1 MRWIQA
7 STWTA
12 SAPCSPSVFPA
23 KPLVH
28 RHLGGVLFPGGLTC
42 LRLGEWAVRWCP
54 AGSDMT
60 PQAAGQVVRFGIFEV
75 DLATGELRRK
85 GLKIRLQ
92 EQPFQV
98 LRMLLERPGELVRRE
113 DLRQR
118 LWPGVLFAD
127 FEQGLN
133 KAVHKVRLALGD
145 SSDNPRFVETLAR
158 RGYRFIATLEG
169 NGRAAHMVREPA
181 PLARPVAFKVIW
193 EGHAIPLS
201 EGCNIIGREH
211 DSTICI
217 HLASVSRRHARIH
230 VSGETATLEDLGS
243 KNGTLLKGQRIHS
256 PSALADGDE
265 IGVGSARLVFE
276 AGSSRRSTQA
286 ARGT

>member
-1 MRWIQA
+1 M
-7 STWTA
+7 TA
-12 SAPCSPSVFPA
+12 P
-23 KPLVH
+23 H
-28 RHLGGVLFPGGLTC
+28 
-42 LRLGEWAVRWCP
+42 
-54 AGSDMT
+54 
-60 PQAAGQVVRFGIFEV
+60 AAGQVVRFGIFEV
-75 DLATGELRRK
+75 DLATGEVRRK
-85 GLKIRLQ
+85 GRKIRLQ

-118 LWPGVLFAD
+118 LWPAVLFAD

-145 SSDNPRFVETLAR
+145 SADNPRFVETLAR

-169 NGRAAHMVREPA
+169 NGRVAGREPA
-181 PLARPVAFKVIW
+181 PPRPVAFSLIW
-193 EGHAIPLS
+193 EGRASPLS
-201 EGCNIIGREH
+201 EGCNTIGREH

-230 VSGETATLEDLGS
+230 VSGETAVLEDLGS

-256 PSALADGDE
+256 LSPLADGDE
-265 IGVGSARLVFE
+265 IGVGSARLVFH
-276 AGSSRRSTQA
+276 AASSRSATQT
-286 ARGT
+286 ARDP

>member
-1 MRWIQA
+1 M
-7 STWTA
+7 TA
-12 SAPCSPSVFPA
+12 
-23 KPLVH
+23 
-28 RHLGGVLFPGGLTC
+28 
-42 LRLGEWAVRWCP
+42 
-54 AGSDMT
+54 
-60 PQAAGQVVRFGIFEV
+60 PQAAGQVVRFGIFEI

-118 LWPGVLFAD
+118 LWPAVLSAD

-145 SSDNPRFVETLAR
+145 SADNPRFVETLAR
-158 RGYRFIATLEG
+158 RGYRFMATLEG
-169 NGRAAHMVREPA
+169 NGRAADTVRE
-181 PLARPVAFKVIW
+181 LVSLSRPVAFTVTW
-193 EGHAIPLS
+193 DGHAIRLS
-201 EGCNIIGREH
+201 EGCNTIGRDH

-217 HLASVSRRHARIH
+217 RLASVSRRHARIH
-230 VSGETATLEDLGS
+230 VSGETAMLEDLGS

-256 PSALADGDE
+256 LSPLADGDE
-265 IGVGSARLVFE
+265 IGVGSARLVFH
-276 AGSSRRSTQA
+276 AGSSRSAT
-286 ARGT
+286 

>member
-1 MRWIQA
+1 M
-7 STWTA
+7 TA
-12 SAPCSPSVFPA
+12 
-23 KPLVH
+23 
-28 RHLGGVLFPGGLTC
+28 
-42 LRLGEWAVRWCP
+42 
-54 AGSDMT
+54 

-85 GLKIRLQ
+85 GLRIRLQ

-118 LWPGVLFAD
+118 LWPDVLSAD

-145 SSDNPRFVETLAR
+145 SADNPRFVETLAR

-169 NGRAAHMVREPA
+169 NGRAAGTVRERSSLP
-181 PLARPVAFKVIW
+181 RPVAFSVIW
-193 EGHAIPLS
+193 EGRAIPLS
-201 EGCNIIGREH
+201 QGYNTIGRDH
-211 DSTICI
+211 DSTVCI

-230 VSGETATLEDLGS
+230 VSGGTAILEDLGS
-243 KNGTLLKGQRIHS
+243 RNGTRLKGQRIHS
-256 PSALADGDE
+256 PSPLADGDD
-265 IGVGSARLVFE
+265 IGVGSARLLFE
-276 AGSSRRSTQA
+276 AGSSRSSTRS